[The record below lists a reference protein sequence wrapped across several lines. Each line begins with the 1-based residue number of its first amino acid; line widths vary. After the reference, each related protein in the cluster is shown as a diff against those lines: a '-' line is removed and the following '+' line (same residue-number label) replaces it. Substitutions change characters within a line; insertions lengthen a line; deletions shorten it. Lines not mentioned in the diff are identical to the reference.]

1 MSERFFEI
9 TVFILG
15 GIAYGL
21 MEVLFRGHTHWS
33 MVITGG
39 ACVLTLYLIMDWTMN
54 LPLVVAALAG
64 AGIITFYEF
73 CVGMLVNVS
82 FGWHVWD
89 YSSMPGNILGQIC
102 PLFTGLWFAMC
113 LVFFGLVR
121 LFA

>member
-15 GIAYGL
+15 GMAYGL

-102 PLFTGLWFAMC
+102 PLFSGLWFAMC

>member
-15 GIAYGL
+15 GMAYGL

-113 LVFFGLVR
+113 FVFFGLVR

>member
-15 GIAYGL
+15 GMAYGL

-39 ACVLTLYLIMDWTMN
+39 ACVLTLYLIMDCTMN

>member
-15 GIAYGL
+15 GMAYGL
-21 MEVLFRGHTHWS
+21 MEVLFRGHTHCS

>member
-15 GIAYGL
+15 GMAYGL

-73 CVGMLVNVS
+73 CGGLLVNVS

>member
-15 GIAYGL
+15 GMAYGL

-102 PLFTGLWFAMC
+102 PLFTGMWFAMC

>member
-15 GIAYGL
+15 GMAYGL
-21 MEVLFRGHTHWS
+21 MEVLFRGYTHWS

-39 ACVLTLYLIMDWTMN
+39 ACVLTLYLIMDWTMK

>member
-15 GIAYGL
+15 GMAYGL

-73 CVGMLVNVS
+73 CVGMPVNVS

>member
-15 GIAYGL
+15 GMAYGL

-73 CVGMLVNVS
+73 CVGILVNVS

>member
-15 GIAYGL
+15 GMAYGL

-73 CVGMLVNVS
+73 CVGLLVNVS

-89 YSSMPGNILGQIC
+89 
-102 PLFTGLWFAMC
+102 
-113 LVFFGLVR
+113 
-121 LFA
+121 

>member
-15 GIAYGL
+15 GMAYGL

-89 YSSMPGNILGQIC
+89 YLSMPGNILGQIC

>member
-15 GIAYGL
+15 GMAYGL

>member
-15 GIAYGL
+15 GMAYGL

-89 YSSMPGNILGQIC
+89 YTSMPGNILGQIC

>member
-15 GIAYGL
+15 GMAYGL

-89 YSSMPGNILGQIC
+89 YSSMQGNILGQIC

>member
-15 GIAYGL
+15 GMAYGL
-21 MEVLFRGHTHWS
+21 MEVIFRGHTHWS

-82 FGWHVWD
+82 LGWHVWD

>member
-15 GIAYGL
+15 GMAYGL

-73 CVGMLVNVS
+73 CVGMLLNVS

>member
-15 GIAYGL
+15 GMAYGL

-102 PLFTGLWFAMC
+102 PLFTGLWFSMC

>member
-1 MSERFFEI
+1 MRERFFEI

-15 GIAYGL
+15 GMAYGL
-21 MEVLFRGHTHWS
+21 MEVIFRGHTHWS